1 MNLKEIE
8 YFVKIAEELN
18 VTRAAEKLFITP
30 SALNQQ
36 LLNLEKD
43 LETPLF
49 FRTRGNWSLTEAG
62 EIYLAAAR
70 EILKLK
76 NDTYHKLQD
85 IIQAKKGTLS
95 IGIPPERGS
104 KMFTHVYP
112 IFHKEYPNIVIK
124 VVEKSVKKQQELISK
139 GELDLGF
146 MTLRDI
152 QKTEDEYIDIC
163 PEELVLVIPKSHPL
177 CEKGKDNERGYPEL
191 DISLLK
197 DEPFALMNRE
207 STIFEHVD
215 LIFRQA
221 GIVPNILFETSRANT
236 IVDIVAAGMCCGIIP
251 NHDSISHRDE
261 IAFFSLPDH
270 PSWKIMASYKR
281 GSYLSKP
288 ARRFIDLAIDYWKH
302 SLEQIL

>member
-8 YFVKIAEELN
+8 YFVKIAEEKN

-36 LLNLEKD
+36 LLNLERD

-49 FRTRGNWSLTEAG
+49 FRARGGWTLTEAG

-70 EILKLK
+70 EMLKLK
-76 NDTYHKLQD
+76 SDTYHKLQD
-85 IIQAKKGTLS
+85 VIQAKKGTLS

-112 IFHKEYPNIVIK
+112 IFHAEYPHIVIK
-124 VVEKSVKKQQELISK
+124 VVEKSVKKQQQLISK

-146 MTLRDI
+146 MTLRNI

-163 PEELVLVIPKSHPL
+163 SEELVLILPKSHPL
-177 CEKGKDNERGYPEL
+177 CEKASIGTGRYPEL

-197 DEPFALMNRE
+197 DEPFALMHRE
-207 STIFEHVD
+207 STIFEHVE

-221 GIVPNILFETSRANT
+221 GIIPNILFETSRANT
-236 IVDIVAAGMCCGIIP
+236 IIDIVVAGMCCGIIP
-251 NHDSISHRDE
+251 DHDSLLHRDE

-270 PSWKIMASYKR
+270 PSWKIMASYKK

-288 ARRFIDLAIDYWKH
+288 ARRFIELAIEYWKN
-302 SLEQIL
+302 SLN

>member
-8 YFVKIAEELN
+8 YFVKIAEEKN

-36 LLNLEKD
+36 LLNLERD

-49 FRTRGNWSLTEAG
+49 FRARGGWTLTEAG

-70 EILKLK
+70 EMLKLK
-76 NDTYHKLQD
+76 SDTYHKLQD
-85 IIQAKKGTLS
+85 VIQAKKGTLS

-112 IFHKEYPNIVIK
+112 VFHAEYPHIVIK
-124 VVEKSVKKQQELISK
+124 VVEKSVKKQQQLISK

-146 MTLRDI
+146 MTLRNI

-163 PEELVLVIPKSHPL
+163 FEELVLILPKSHPL
-177 CEKGKDNERGYPEL
+177 CEKASIGTGHYPEL

-197 DEPFALMNRE
+197 DEPFALMHRE
-207 STIFEHVD
+207 STIFEHVE

-221 GIVPNILFETSRANT
+221 GIIPNILFETSRANT
-236 IVDIVAAGMCCGIIP
+236 IIDIVAAGMCCGIIP
-251 NHDSISHRDE
+251 DHDSLSHRDE
-261 IAFFSLPDH
+261 IAFFLLPDH
-270 PSWKIMASYKR
+270 PSWKIMASYKK

-288 ARRFIDLAIDYWKH
+288 ARRFIELAVEYWKN
-302 SLEQIL
+302 SLNR

>member
-8 YFVKIAEELN
+8 YFVKIAEEKN

-36 LLNLEKD
+36 LLNLERD

-49 FRTRGNWSLTEAG
+49 FRARGGWTLTKAG

-70 EILKLK
+70 EMLKLK

-85 IIQAKKGTLS
+85 VIQTKKGTLS

-112 IFHKEYPNIVIK
+112 IFHTEYPHIVIK
-124 VVEKSVKKQQELISK
+124 VVEKSVKSQQQLIAK

-146 MTLRDI
+146 MTLRNI

-163 PEELVLVIPKSHPL
+163 PEELVLILPKLHPL
-177 CEKGKDNERGYPEL
+177 CKKASIGTGHYPEL

-197 DEPFALMNRE
+197 DEPFALMHRE
-207 STIFEHVD
+207 STIFEHVE

-221 GIVPNILFETSRANT
+221 GIIPNILFETSRANT
-236 IVDIVAAGMCCGIIP
+236 IIDMVAAGMCCGIIP
-251 NHDSISHRDE
+251 DHDNLAHRDE

-270 PSWKIMASYKR
+270 PTWKIMASYKK

-288 ARRFIDLAIDYWKH
+288 ARRFIELADEYWKH
-302 SLEQIL
+302 SLNREN